1 MRMRLCIACLPEL
14 AHRRIDKGNAC
25 HAALPCPQQAV
36 ILAPVEP
43 VELGLQIAPLQFGIE
58 IEKRVREFAP
68 AEFRAEIVDIV
79 RRQVAA
85 VARRVPD
92 PVHRD
97 LAPVKMRR
105 QARDMGL
112 CRKVA
117 ALLVASDAAIQKG
130 LKTRLGTGLAD
141 VPVRGQHLAPVLGRQ
156 QVKIID

>member
-1 MRMRLCIACLPEL
+1 MPR
-14 AHRRIDKGNAC
+14 C
-25 HAALPCPQQAV
+25 HAPQQAV

-79 RRQVAA
+79 RWQVAA

-97 LAPVKMRR
+97 LAPVE
-105 QARDMGL
+105 
-112 CRKVA
+112 
-117 ALLVASDAAIQKG
+117 
-130 LKTRLGTGLAD
+130 
-141 VPVRGQHLAPVLGRQ
+141 VR
-156 QVKIID
+156 